1 MAKLDKSI
9 LHNIR
14 GGIGEVVVAHWRGQP
29 YVRSWPKKTDKP
41 PSEKQLAHRMKIKLS
56 SFFCYRDLL
65 NRFLDKSF
73 ASVAGNK
80 LGVNIAF
87 SRVYNEGIKGEYPN
101 FELDFANI
109 AISQGKLEKP
119 VVIAMQKQDSK
130 ISLEWEIKAENS
142 EGIKGQMAAVVVYNV
157 PSEKAEYYFN
167 VEKRNMGKLLIDE
180 SHLQGETHVWLTFA
194 DEWGNMFSNSTYAG
208 MILI

>member
-29 YVRSWPKKTDKP
+29 YVRSWPKKTEKTP
-41 PSEKQLAHRMKIKLS
+41 TEKQLAHRMKIKLS

-109 AISQGKLEKP
+109 TVSQGKLEMAS
-119 VVIAMQKQDSK
+119 VIEMKMLDSK
-130 ISLEWEIKAENS
+130 ISLEWEVNVEKLP
-142 EGIKGQMAAVVVYNV
+142 GLKGQMAAIVVYNTH
-157 PSEKAEYYFN
+157 SEKAEYYFN
-167 VEKRNMGKLLIDE
+167 VEKRSAGKLLLE
-180 SHLQGETHVWLTFA
+180 AGHLEGETHVWLTFA
-194 DEWGNMFSNSTYAG
+194 DEWGTMFSNSTYAG
-208 MILI
+208 KITI